1 MRASQKVLLPLGTL
15 GLALLVWRLDMSAV
29 RAGLAHLGWGLALVI
44 GQELVA
50 HLLNALGWRFAF
62 APEDARA
69 FPLVELVRLRVVGD
83 AINYV
88 TPTATLGGEVARVA
102 MLDERRSSDVRTV
115 SVIIA
120 KATQTLAQALFVT
133 AGLVLAVTCWT
144 GLAFA
149 RPLAR
154 VAGLGMAGVA
164 PVMLGGQSWWA
175 AASAAWRRAF
185 GPGVLAFVRDHPG
198 RVALSASMF
207 ALGYAWGAFEA
218 YWICRLLRFPVTVA
232 TAFSIEMLSITV
244 DAFLFMVPAKIG
256 TQEGGK
262 VAVFAALGLPAT
274 AGFAFGVVRHLR
286 ELAWA
291 GIGLLL
297 CVAVPGGERL
307 GQRFARP
314 SGQAGGLPR

>member
-1 MRASQKVLLPLGTL
+1 MRTSQKVLLLLGTL
-15 GLALLVWRLDMSAV
+15 GLTLLAWRLGMSAV

-50 HLLNALGWRFAF
+50 HLLNAFGWRFAF

-69 FPLVELVRLRVVGD
+69 FALVELVRLRVVGD

-133 AGLVLAVTCWT
+133 AGLALAVTCWT
-144 GLAFA
+144 GLALA
-149 RPLAR
+149 RPLAW
-154 VAGLGMAGVA
+154 VAGLGVAGVA
-164 PVMLGGQSWWA
+164 LVMLGGRSWWA
-175 AASAAWRRAF
+175 AVSAAWRRAF
-185 GPGVLAFVRDHPG
+185 GPGVLAFVREHPG
-198 RVALSASMF
+198 RVALSTSMF

-218 YWICRLLRFPVTVA
+218 YWICRLLRFPVAVA
-232 TAFSIEMLSITV
+232 TAFSIEILSITV

-262 VAVFAALGLPAT
+262 VAVFTALGLPAT

-291 GIGLLL
+291 GIGLFL
-297 CVAVPGGERL
+297 CVALAGGERL
-307 GQRFARP
+307 GQRFSRP